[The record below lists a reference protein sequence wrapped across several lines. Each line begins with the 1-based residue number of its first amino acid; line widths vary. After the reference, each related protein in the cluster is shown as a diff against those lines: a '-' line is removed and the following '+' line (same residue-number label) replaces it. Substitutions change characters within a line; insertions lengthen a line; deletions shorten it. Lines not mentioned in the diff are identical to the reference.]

1 MVKYISFNV
10 FLTAFLILL
19 IMLIIIFFGVMGYD
33 NYKKNGYEEDI
44 KLLNQQ
50 MVLDD
55 LFMVYIEDT
64 NNVQEKCS
72 ILEKQYSAEYNLNR
86 QLFDRLKQINE
97 NALVPTSNY
106 IKYMYVLTNVKLWM
120 YHKKLNIDCDKN
132 KTLILYFYSETINQG
147 KLDQIKDEHIN
158 SLFED
163 TLNSLSDRC
172 DNINVFVLPYNKD
185 IIILNQIIS
194 DYNVVHYPAI
204 VVDNNVYYNV
214 SDLQDFNCEV
224 N

>member
-1 MVKYISFNV
+1 MVKYVSVNV

-19 IMLIIIFFGVMGYD
+19 IVLIIIFFGVMGYD

-55 LFMVYIEDT
+55 LFMVYIADT
-64 NNVQEKCS
+64 NNIQEKCS

-86 QLFDRLKQINE
+86 QLLDKLRQINE

-120 YHKKLNIDCDKN
+120 YHKKLNIDCNKDKI
-132 KTLILYFYSETINQG
+132 LILYFYSETINQG
-147 KLDQIKDEHIN
+147 KLDKIKDEHIN

-163 TLNSLSDRC
+163 TLNSISERC
-172 DNINVFVLPYNKD
+172 KNINVFVLPYNKD

-194 DYNVVHYPAI
+194 DYNVANYPAI
-204 VVDNNVYYNV
+204 VVDKNVYYNV
-214 SDLQDFNCEV
+214 SELQNFNCET

>member
-1 MVKYISFNV
+1 MVKYITANV

-19 IMLIIIFFGVMGYD
+19 IVLMIAFFGVMAYD
-33 NYKKNGYEEDI
+33 NYKKSGYEEDI

-55 LFMVYIEDT
+55 LFMVYVADS
-64 NNVQEKCS
+64 NNTAEKCD
-72 ILEKQYSAEYNLNR
+72 ILEKQYNAQYNLNR
-86 QLFDRLKQINE
+86 QLLSRLRQINE

-132 KTLILYFYSETINQG
+132 KTLILYFYSETIRQG
-147 KLDQIKDEHIN
+147 KLDRIKDEQLN
-158 SLFED
+158 NLFED
-163 TLNSLSDRC
+163 TLNNLSDRC
-172 DNINVFVLPYNKD
+172 NNVNVFVLPYNKE

-194 DYNVVHYPAI
+194 DYNVNNYPAI
-204 VVDNNVYYNV
+204 VIDKNVYYNV
-214 SDLQDFNCEV
+214 SPLKDFNCE
-224 N
+224 

>member
-1 MVKYISFNV
+1 MVKYLNINV

-19 IMLIIIFFGVMGYD
+19 IILIIAFFGVMTYD
-33 NYKKNGYEEDI
+33 NYKKNSYEEDI

-55 LFMVYIEDT
+55 LFMVYVEDS
-64 NNVQEKCS
+64 NNLSEKCS
-72 ILEKQYSAEYNLNR
+72 ILEKQYAAEYNLNR
-86 QLFDRLKQINE
+86 QLLDRLRQINE

-132 KTLILYFYSETINQG
+132 KTLILYFYSETIKEG
-147 KLDQIKDEHIN
+147 KLDRIKDEHIN

-163 TLNSLSDRC
+163 TLNELSDKC
-172 DNINVFVLPYNKD
+172 KNINVFVLPYNKD

-194 DYNVVHYPAI
+194 DYNVLSYPAI
-204 VVDNNVYYNV
+204 VLDKNVYYNV
-214 SDLQDFNCEV
+214 SDLKDFNCE
-224 N
+224 